1 MYVEVTERKQ
11 RPQDFTVGCA
21 EDLTFQI
28 TRLQEDVERRVAFM
42 TSERE
47 EAEKKHKAVE
57 REAKQCQASAATC
70 SPGKEQGLMM
80 EMKDLETE
88 IDIRRHAEIDMT
100 WRRLYACL
108 WRYRNMPLIHN
119 IEKWFTVPHVD
130 INKGCPRL
138 KTIKGYELVHQCI
151 CAEDE
156 EVTRILKVAKI
167 EAAKSVAKQRLNK
180 AMAARNNK
188 RAAKL
193 RQREKDTAK
202 QVAQEI
208 VYNNLQK
215 SGNLNQALREASK
228 QRVKNPA
235 VAGRVSQMVNEAKA
249 AAKMED
255 KGGACAN
262 KEVDCKSVAGGA
274 GVDMNKLEG
283 CLSKATSE
291 VVKSNLRNA

>member
-1 MYVEVTERKQ
+1 M
-11 RPQDFTVGCA
+11 
-21 EDLTFQI
+21 
-28 TRLQEDVERRVAFM
+28 
-42 TSERE
+42 
-47 EAEKKHKAVE
+47 
-57 REAKQCQASAATC
+57 
-70 SPGKEQGLMM
+70 
-80 EMKDLETE
+80 
-88 IDIRRHAEIDMT
+88 
-100 WRRLYACL
+100 
-108 WRYRNMPLIHN
+108 
-119 IEKWFTVPHVD
+119 D

-138 KTIKGYELVHQCI
+138 KAIKGYTLVHQCI

-156 EVTRILKVAKI
+156 EVSRILKVAKI

-180 AMAARNNK
+180 AIDARNNK

-202 QVAQEI
+202 HVAQEI

-215 SGNLNQALREASK
+215 SGSLNQALREASK
-228 QRVKNPA
+228 QRVSNPA
-235 VAGRVSQMVNEAKA
+235 VAGHVSQMVNEAKA
-249 AAKMED
+249 AAKVED

-291 VVKSNLRNA
+291 VVKNNLRKAFTVGNLHSGCALLSLASNSMLKDIHECMCSGGSGGHGSGGIVGESGKMANAMDTVGPKGLRDKK